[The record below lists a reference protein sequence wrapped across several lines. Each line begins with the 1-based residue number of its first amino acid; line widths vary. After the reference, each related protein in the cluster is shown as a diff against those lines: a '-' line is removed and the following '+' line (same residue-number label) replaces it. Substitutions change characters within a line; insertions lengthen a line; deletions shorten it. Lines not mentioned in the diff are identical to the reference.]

1 MKQRS
6 PTRLPTLADKASG
19 ARREQERSRRSA
31 QDFAGRP
38 TERPVLKERV
48 VAVAHVNQPEASAK
62 LAAQLCAALARE
74 GSSVAALV
82 SVDSSALKAESQ
94 AAFAALMES
103 GARQA
108 KLVRITDPA
117 QAPGALQA
125 ALGELAPGSD
135 WTIAWGNALPQ
146 LFQPYFTVVVTGH
159 RRELT
164 HADPLVLQA
173 QLEVTAPTDELATL
187 LARKLSGT
195 ERT

>member
-1 MKQRS
+1 MKQ
-6 PTRLPTLADKASG
+6 RLPTLENKGSG

-38 TERPVLKERV
+38 TERPVLTERV
-48 VAVAHVNQPEASAK
+48 VAIAHVNQPEASSK
-62 LAAQLCAALARE
+62 LAAQLCAALTHA
-74 GSSVAALV
+74 GSKVAALV
-82 SVDSSALKAESQ
+82 SIDSSALTAESQ
-94 AAFAALMES
+94 AAFAGLMES

-108 KLVRITDPA
+108 KLVRITEPA

-125 ALGELAPGSD
+125 ALADIAPGSD
-135 WTIAWGNALPQ
+135 WIVAWGNALPQ
-146 LFQPYFTVVVTGH
+146 LFQPYLTVVVTGH

-195 ERT
+195 EQG